1 MSASAAD
8 ASDSLS
14 RLIPSRV
21 ARGFF
26 LAVVSGLFF
35 NCLNISAK
43 ELVSELPPL
52 FVSWGRW
59 LAGIAFIAPY
69 MLWRAGPSGMRTRDM

>member
-1 MSASAAD
+1 MSAPALD
-8 ASDSLS
+8 APDSLS

-35 NCLNISAK
+35 TFLNASAK
-43 ELVSELPPL
+43 ELAGEMPPL

-59 LAGIAFIAPY
+59 IAGIAVIAPY
-69 MLWRAGPSGMRTRDM
+69 MLWRVGLAGHRAPAI